1 MMMILE
7 GKTFFLEL
15 HFASY
20 NLPFGLAHNLSQRTS
35 MLGAEVHLDIKIFY
49 SPFCREEGVLSD
61 LEVDYFDNAP
71 CIELLTC
78 QVCCNLCFLSV
89 GQVNAKSVI
98 QKQHNRLPS

>member
-1 MMMILE
+1 M
-7 GKTFFLEL
+7 
-15 HFASY
+15 
-20 NLPFGLAHNLSQRTS
+20 
-35 MLGAEVHLDIKIFY
+35 HLDLKIVY

-89 GQVNAKSVI
+89 EQMLNHSFKNSTRSYEVNVSQSEFVKCS
-98 QKQHNRLPS
+98 